1 MKRYTSALLGIVA
14 LLSTNHFLFGQATVN
29 ESLET
34 AYIYVNGTT
43 GNDNN
48 SGTKSEPLKTIQAAI
63 SMAETNNQNNIGSL
77 ITVDAGTYRES
88 LSFSHNKKDTD
99 MPITLEAATDGTV
112 IVSGSTLYTGWTEY
126 SKNNSIYQ
134 TSWTN
139 NWGECAQLTSCS
151 YQQDIMMRQEMLIVN
166 GTPMTQVMS
175 IAQMLAGTFY
185 VDESANLIYVWP
197 PSGTKM
203 STATVEAASTSTLLN
218 ISNKNDIVVR
228 GLTFQ
233 YANSCR
239 GSAAVNVQGPST
251 NILFD
256 TDVFQWNNGQ
266 GIAINNPVTY
276 FTVQKSSALHNGD
289 TGFQESETQYG
300 LWSDDTASYNN
311 WRGAQGAYYACNTA
325 GFHGWEAHNDTIDG
339 LTLSFNEAYGAHWD
353 TDNVNIS
360 ASGVN
365 ATSNLYT
372 GLFIEKN
379 LGPISFDSSYS
390 CNHTSP
396 YAVGGFI
403 LRNSENVSLT
413 NSVLYNNTP
422 SQIGMIGIKGGIKVT
437 DWVTNKSTNLIT
449 QNFVNTGN
457 TIQGTSS
464 SQLVFKDSYLDD
476 SDWTTF
482 KNSLTSS
489 SNTWYNAANSSTPFV
504 VPTPKS
510 GTSDDFSSWQ
520 SASDADSNS
529 SWKSPK
535 STIANTCNLTPE
547 GPDFWITIDNA
558 LLTAKQGK
566 SATYNLNLTPLNFTG
581 TVTLSLDGIT
591 EVKGLSATLSPNSIK
606 TSGSSVLTVSSTTST
621 PKGTY
626 SIVVM
631 ANNGNITRTV
641 TTQLTIN

>member
-1 MKRYTSALLGIVA
+1 MQRYTSALLGIVVI
-14 LLSTNHFLFGQATVN
+14 LFTSQFLFGQATVN

-48 SGTKSEPLKTIQAAI
+48 SGTKSDPLKTIGAAI
-63 SMAETNNQNNIGSL
+63 SMAESNNQSNIGSL

-88 LSFSHNKKDTD
+88 LSFAHNKKDTD
-99 MPITLEAATDGTV
+99 MPITLEAATNGTV
-112 IVSGSTLYTGWTEY
+112 IVSGSTVYTGWTEY
-126 SKNNSIYQ
+126 SKNDSIYQ

-203 STATVEAASTSTLLN
+203 STATVEAASTSTLLS
-218 ISNKNDIVVR
+218 ISHKNDIVIR
-228 GLTFQ
+228 GMTFQ

-239 GSAAVNVQGPST
+239 GSAAVIVQGEST

-266 GIAINNPVTY
+266 GISFNNPVTY
-276 FTVQKSSALHNGD
+276 FTVENSSALHNGD

-300 LWSDDTASYNN
+300 LWQSDTSSYNN

-339 LTLSFNEAYGAHWD
+339 LTLSFNETYGAHWD

-365 ATSNLYT
+365 ASANLMT

-379 LGPISFDSSYS
+379 LGPLSFDSSYS
-390 CNHTSP
+390 CNHNSSM
-396 YAVGGFI
+396 AIGGFI
-403 LRNSENVSLT
+403 LRNSEGVSLT
-413 NSVLYNNTP
+413 NSVLYNNAP
-422 SQIGMIGIKGGIKVT
+422 SQIGMIGIKGGIEVT
-437 DWVTNKSTNLIT
+437 DWVTNKKTNLIT

-457 TIQGTSS
+457 TIQGTASG
-464 SQLVFKDSYLDD
+464 QLVFKDSYLDD

-489 SNTWYNAANSSTPFV
+489 SNTWYNADNTSTPFV

-510 GTSDDFSSWQ
+510 GTNDDFSGWQ

-535 STIANTCNLTPE
+535 SSVSNACNLTPA

-566 SATYNLNLTPLNFTG
+566 SATYNLTLTPLDFTG
-581 TVTLSLDGIT
+581 TVTLTLDGIT
-591 EVKGLSATLSPNSIK
+591 EVKGLSATLSPSSIK
-606 TSGSSVLTVSSTTST
+606 TSGTSVLTVSSTSST